1 MCGLPRC
8 PIISRFHA
16 QVAAKPSSSYQGSSP
31 SVFIGSFGY
40 PDVRGGPLLIN
51 DTDNPPD
58 WIRNNLGMEEIVNLR
73 ARTIRG
79 SAGLH
84 TVAGSLQEIALSARP
99 LDVDVYFRETGRL
112 LPQFRWHGGAGRVLP
127 VLSRRWTLSGAQAL
141 AGPWTGSPRIL
152 ISCATDAA
160 IALNSDGVDVYQIT
174 KLMTAGLLG
183 KRRKFV
189 PTRWAITAV
198 DDTLSNGLKKEIAR
212 YPPVDEISIF
222 SGEIY
227 GNRIACILL
236 PGDWKYEMIEIWGK
250 QTLWGGDEEVIVQDR
265 EGMTKHGYSPIS
277 GAYYSARL
285 AVCEYLHSIRRCA
298 RVIVVR
304 SVSSE
309 YWAPL
314 GTWVIREAARK
325 AMANPPVR
333 CVSLDAAVLH
343 AVSCY
348 RVGPLGPVQHAHP
361 RAPHAADAFLVC
373 RIPSGMRQEKKP
385 SGFFDTLKPHS
396 AESGNGLVRF
406 LRHVE
411 TPYPGTGNETI

>member
-1 MCGLPRC
+1 MMRCAECKGKGMCGLPRC

-16 QVAAKPSSSYQGSSP
+16 QVAVKPADSYQGSSP

-58 WIRNNLGMEEIVNLR
+58 WLRNNLGMEDIVGIR

-79 SAGLH
+79 NAGLH
-84 TVAGSLQEIALSARP
+84 KIGGSLQEIALSSIP
-99 LDVDVYFRETGRL
+99 LDVDVAFEK
-112 LPQFRWHGGAGRVLP
+112 P
-127 VLSRRWTLSGAQAL
+127 VLFSLNFDGTVAPVGFSGTVKTMDLVGNAKVGRAVD
-141 AGPWTGSPRIL
+141 RITSDTD
-152 ISCATDAA
+152 IGATDAA
-160 IALNSDGVDVYQIT
+160 IALQGTGVDVYQIA

-212 YPPVDEISIF
+212 FPPLGEIRVF
-222 SGEIY
+222 SGELY
-227 GNRIACILL
+227 GNRIVTILL

-250 QTLWGGDEEVIVQDR
+250 HTLWAGDDEVIVQDR

-285 AVCEYLHSIRRCA
+285 AVCEYLKSIRRSA
-298 RVIVVR
+298 RVVVIR
-304 SVSSE
+304 TISGD

-325 AMANPPVR
+325 AMSSPPHS
-333 CVSLDAAVLH
+333 CASLDMAVAL
-343 AVSCY
+343 AVALT
-348 RVGPLGPVQHAHP
+348 G
-361 RAPHAADAFLVC
+361 
-373 RIPSGMRQEKKP
+373 SG
-385 SGFFDTLKPHS
+385 TWVPHS
-396 AESGNGLVRF
+396 TLIPE
-406 LRHVE
+406 LR
-411 TPYPGTGNETI
+411 TQRTLFQF

>member
-1 MCGLPRC
+1 
-8 PIISRFHA
+8 
-16 QVAAKPSSSYQGSSP
+16 
-31 SVFIGSFGY
+31 VFIGSYGY

-58 WIRNNLGMEEIVNLR
+58 WIRNNLGMEEIVGIR

-84 TVAGSLQEIALSARP
+84 AVAGSLQEIALSARP
-99 LDVDVYFRETGRL
+99 LDVDVSFERPVAFALDFDGTVAPVGFTGAVKRMDL
-112 LPQFRWHGGAGRVLP
+112 IGSASVGRAVD
-127 VLSRRWTLSGAQAL
+127 
-141 AGPWTGSPRIL
+141 RITSDTD
-152 ISCATDAA
+152 IGATDAA
-160 IALNSDGVDVYQIT
+160 IELNRDGIDVYQIT

-212 YPPVDEISIF
+212 FPPVEEILVF

-227 GNRIACILL
+227 GNRIAVVLL

-250 QTLWGGDEEVIVQDR
+250 RTLWTGDEEMIVQDR
-265 EGMTKHGYSPIS
+265 EGMKKSGYSPIT

-285 AVCEYLHSIRRCA
+285 AVCEYLTSVRRCA
-298 RVIVVR
+298 RVLVIR

-325 AMANPPVR
+325 AMASPPVP
-333 CVSLDAAVLH
+333 VPSLDTAVARAA
-343 AVSCY
+343 AIIGSD
-348 RVGPLGPVQHAHP
+348 RW
-361 RAPHAADAFLVC
+361 
-373 RIPSGMRQEKKP
+373 I
-385 SGFFDTLKPHS
+385 PHS
-396 AESGNGLVRF
+396 TLIPE
-406 LRHVE
+406 LRTQRTLLHYLEPHE
-411 TPYPGTGNETI
+411 T